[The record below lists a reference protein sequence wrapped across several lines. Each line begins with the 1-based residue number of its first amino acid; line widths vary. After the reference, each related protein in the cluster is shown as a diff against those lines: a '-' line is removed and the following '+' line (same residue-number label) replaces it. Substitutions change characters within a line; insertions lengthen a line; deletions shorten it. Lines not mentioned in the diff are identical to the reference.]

1 MAVKVGGQALA
12 DGVLMRTDR
21 AWAVARADG
30 SIEVGRVAPPGRW
43 GRVPGLRVLVGVARA
58 LVLAF
63 GRRGRKRRLDRR
75 LLFVV
80 LGLEAALVL
89 FGLLLPGVGPQA
101 GLSAGI
107 WVIVVPWCL
116 TLAVL
121 RLATPRAL
129 WRYHG
134 AEHKAVSAHEHGIP
148 MDDTAAVLRCSRV
161 HDRCGTNLVFLMLLF
176 GVLFADVPGVVQV
189 PAFLG
194 SLAVSAELVG
204 AAASRPRARV
214 SRLLLVGG
222 RAVQRLVTTAEPTPA
237 EQVVACR
244 ALAACV
250 AEHEQIAFPR
260 NRRDA
265 TLVRS

>member
-1 MAVKVGGQALA
+1 VTKVGGQALA

-21 AWAVARADG
+21 AWAIARADG
-30 SIEVGRVAPPGRW
+30 SVEVGRAAPPGRL
-43 GRVPGLRVLVGVARA
+43 GRVPGLRILIGVARA
-58 LVLAF
+58 LRLAF
-63 GRRGRKRRLDRR
+63 GRRGRTRRLDRR
-75 LLFVV
+75 LLVVV
-80 LGLEAALVL
+80 LGLESVLVAV
-89 FGLLLPGVGPQA
+89 GLLLPGVGPQA
-101 GLSAGI
+101 GVWA
-107 WVIVVPWCL
+107 VVVPWVL

-134 AEHKAVSAHEHGIP
+134 AEHKAVAAHEHGVP
-148 MDDTAAVLRCSRV
+148 MDDTASVLRCSRV

-204 AAASRPRARV
+204 AAASRPRARR

-222 RAVQRLVTTAEPTPA
+222 RLVQRLVTTAEPTPA
-237 EQVVACR
+237 EQAVACR

-250 AEHEQIAFPR
+250 AEHDRLTAVPIPVA
-260 NRRDA
+260 A
-265 TLVRS
+265 